1 MKIHD
6 KAAAIGIL
14 KKINLS
20 LDVAVARRLIKIE
33 DEKRRES
40 DSDISKLGLE
50 HKIVVGRLSVGPI
63 IVSPILPLQEYEL
76 GLVSEYQ
83 AYLNKEFYNMKNKK
97 GL

>member
-1 MKIHD
+1 MKMHD

-40 DSDISKLGLE
+40 GSDISELNLE
-50 HKIVVGRLSVGPI
+50 HKIVVSNFSVGSIMVLSNQSLKP
-63 IVSPILPLQEYEL
+63 YEER
-76 GLVSEYQ
+76 LVSEYQ
-83 AYLNKEFYNMKNKK
+83 AY
-97 GL
+97 